1 MAVWNAVGLPMQRNP
16 ADDLI
21 GPERE
26 CIRGDG
32 VPKKIFSTYD
42 EANAS
47 VVKGNMTRLFEAYQC
62 SRGHWHIGK
71 MMRRPDRRLRLQRR
85 MI

>member
-1 MAVWNAVGLPMQRNP
+1 MQRNP
-16 ADDLI
+16 PGALV

-32 VPKKIFSTYD
+32 VPKKIFSSRP
-42 EANAS
+42 EAEAS
-47 VVKGNMTRLFEAYQC
+47 IVKGNMRLFEAYQC

-71 MMRRPDRRLRLQRR
+71 KLRRSVAQDRSEGT
-85 MI
+85 I